1 MRVLFLICLLI
12 SLNSCEQ
19 HPQLLQKLPE
29 NGLILAFGD
38 SLTYGTGVAKPKS
51 YPSILG
57 QLTGRY
63 VVNAGVP
70 GEITRNGLKRLP
82 ELLNKYHPDLLILIH
97 GGNDFIR
104 KLPEQQTAENMKKMI
119 EEAKRRDIDVVL
131 LGVPRPGLFFMESA
145 ELYQQLSDT
154 FKLAIDVETL
164 PDVLSSPSLK
174 SDLIHPNEEGYRIIA
189 ENIQHLLQQHGAL

>member
-1 MRVLFLICLLI
+1 MRVLFLICLLL

-19 HPQLLQKLPE
+19 HPQLLKKLPG

-38 SLTYGTGVAKPKS
+38 SLTYGTGVAKPQS
-51 YPSILG
+51 YPSILA

-63 VVNAGVP
+63 VINAGVP
-70 GEITRNGLKRLP
+70 GEVTINGLKRLP
-82 ELLNKYHPDLLILIH
+82 ALLNKHRPELLILIH

-104 KLPEQQTAENMKKMI
+104 KLPKQQTADNLRKMI
-119 EEAKRRDIDVVL
+119 EEAQRRNIDVVL

-145 ELYQQLSDT
+145 QLYQQLSDT
-154 FKLAIDVETL
+154 FELAIDMETL
-164 PDVLSSPSLK
+164 PEVLSSSSLK

-189 ENIQHLLQQHGAL
+189 ENIHRLLQHHGAL